1 MKCYCYLINAPSLH
15 LTRCVTA
22 QTEPSRDNIV
32 EPQSKHTYY
41 NSLVIKLN
49 SDRKIVLSL
58 ESFIELDQTKKRK
71 NLFYEICIE
80 VPKLIPKRNLEKVSI
95 VHIKYNHV
103 FRDGKLERSCF
114 KSAAK

>member
-1 MKCYCYLINAPSLH
+1 
-15 LTRCVTA
+15 VTA

-95 VHIKYNHV
+95 VHIKYNV
-103 FRDGKLERSCF
+103 CIPRW
-114 KSAAK
+114 